1 MQSSLP
7 LVHRI
12 ARVVLST
19 LGVAAVTWLLHFVV
33 PQNATTAGFAYLLLV
48 LIIAT
53 SWGFVEGVA
62 ASLLA
67 TVVFNYYFLPPI
79 GTFTI
84 ADPKN
89 WVALFSFLA
98 SALIASRLSARA
110 EKRAMEAVERQH
122 DLEKLYTF
130 SRGILLTGPG
140 EPFAKQLAASVADVF
155 GFSAVVLFDR
165 RADTMYTAGPKDFE
179 GMEEQ
184 LREAARN
191 GTSYSDTNGTRVITA
206 VRLGSQPIGS
216 LGLQGVRLN
225 DAVLQGIANLV
236 AIGLERARA
245 QELTHQ
251 VEAARES
258 EQLRTTLIDAMA
270 HE

>member
-53 SWGFVEGVA
+53 SWGFVEAVA

-89 WVALFSFLA
+89 WVALASFLTTSLLA
-98 SALIASRLSARA
+98 GRLSAKAEHRA
-110 EKRAMEAVERQH
+110 AEALERQH
-122 DLEKLYTF
+122 D
-130 SRGILLTGPG
+130 
-140 EPFAKQLAASVADVF
+140 V
-155 GFSAVVLFDR
+155 
-165 RADTMYTAGPKDFE
+165 
-179 GMEEQ
+179 
-184 LREAARN
+184 
-191 GTSYSDTNGTRVITA
+191 
-206 VRLGSQPIGS
+206 
-216 LGLQGVRLN
+216 
-225 DAVLQGIANLV
+225 
-236 AIGLERARA
+236 ER
-245 QELTHQ
+245 
-251 VEAARES
+251 
-258 EQLRTTLIDAMA
+258 
-270 HE
+270 